1 VRILKSTMYTDFSS
15 KSTRALTFENL
26 VSSLYADAY
35 LLCLVEPRLQRLG
48 KVSYY
53 AALVAA
59 AGLFGQALIPL
70 QENVQDGV
78 CVCGMVCVLSCPL
91 VVMREFFG
99 FD

>member
-1 VRILKSTMYTDFSS
+1 M
-15 KSTRALTFENL
+15 
-26 VSSLYADAY
+26 SSLYADAY

-70 QENVQDGV
+70 QENVQAGVFVWYGV
-78 CVCGMVCVLSCPL
+78 CVVLCA
-91 VVMREFFG
+91 G
-99 FD
+99 GYA

>member
-1 VRILKSTMYTDFSS
+1 M
-15 KSTRALTFENL
+15 
-26 VSSLYADAY
+26 SSLYADAY

-70 QENVQDGV
+70 QENVQAGV
-78 CVCGMVCVLSCPL
+78 CLSGMVCVMSCAV
-91 VVMREFFG
+91 VVMRELFG
-99 FD
+99 LS